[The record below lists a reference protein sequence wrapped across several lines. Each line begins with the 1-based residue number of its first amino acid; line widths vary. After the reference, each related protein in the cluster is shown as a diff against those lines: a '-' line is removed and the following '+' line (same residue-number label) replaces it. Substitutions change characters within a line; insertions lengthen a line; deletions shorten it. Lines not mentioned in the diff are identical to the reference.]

1 MWGLIA
7 AGLFK
12 DNGLIFSGNANMLIW
27 NSIGGGVII
36 VWHAVF
42 GAITFFLLLK
52 MGSFRISAILEQA
65 GLDKLYHN
73 EPAYNFTKQN
83 GNIKIS
89 IILFSKSNYFCFYR
103 KFKPK
108 DLKEGMK

>member
-12 DNGLIFSGNANMLIW
+12 DDGVLYTGNANMLIW
-27 NSIGGGVII
+27 NSIGGAAII

-42 GAITFFLLLK
+42 GAITFFLLSK
-52 MGSFRISAILEQA
+52 MGSFRIDATLEII

-73 EPAYNFTKQN
+73 EPAYDFTKQ
-83 GNIKIS
+83 
-89 IILFSKSNYFCFYR
+89 SNSNLNVYQ
-103 KFKPK
+103 
-108 DLKEGMK
+108 

>member
-12 DNGLIFSGNANMLIW
+12 DDGVFYTGNANMLIW
-27 NSIGGGVII
+27 NSIGGAAII

-42 GAITFFLLLK
+42 GAITFFLLSK
-52 MGSFRISAILEQA
+52 MGSFRIDANLELI

-73 EPAYNFTKQN
+73 EPAYNFTKQSSN
-83 GNIKIS
+83 FKIQ
-89 IILFSKSNYFCFYR
+89 YQ
-103 KFKPK
+103 
-108 DLKEGMK
+108 